1 MPTVKSAT
9 PLCGGPACVRS
20 NEAAVGLRKQAKHE
34 FRNVAC
40 AFSKSADK
48 AAAQLGESKRHA
60 ARRDP
65 AFLPLT
71 RRGITRGAFII
82 FCPQQAM

>member
-1 MPTVKSAT
+1 MPTVKFAT
-9 PLCGGPACVRS
+9 PLCGGPACVQS
-20 NEAAVGLRKQAKHE
+20 NEAAAGPRKQAKHE

-65 AFLPLT
+65 ALLHRT
-71 RRGITRGAFII
+71 RCGIT
-82 FCPQQAM
+82 

>member
-1 MPTVKSAT
+1 MVKFAT
-9 PLCGGPACVRS
+9 PLCGGPACVQS

-34 FRNVAC
+34 FRNVAY

-48 AAAQLGESKRHA
+48 AAAQLGESKRHV

-65 AFLPLT
+65 ALLT
-71 RRGITRGAFII
+71 RTRCGITQGPFII